1 MSPKPDISEERREQ
15 ILEAATSVF
24 SERGMHQARMDDI
37 AAESGVSKGLL
48 YWYFKSKDEIIVAIA
63 ERMFSRE
70 MSALTALAAQEGSAA
85 EQLRACVDLMVF
97 DVARLKPLLPLLY
110 EFFSMILREKATQ
123 EIMRTMIQQF
133 FADMKKIIQ
142 RGIDQGEFR
151 QVNVHDTVVAL
162 GAVIEGTYLIWA
174 YDPELVDIE
183 KHIRSGAELIIE
195 GLDKC

>member
-37 AAESGVSKGLL
+37 ATESGVSKGLL

-70 MSALTALAAQEGSAA
+70 MDALSELAAQDGSAL
-85 EQLRACVDLMVF
+85 EQMREFVDLMVY
-97 DVARLKPLLPLLY
+97 DIERIRPLLPLLY
-110 EFFSMILREKATQ
+110 EFFSMVMRKRATQ
-123 EIMRTMIQQF
+123 EIMRTMIQQSF
-133 FADMKKIIQ
+133 VDLKKIIQ
-142 RGIDQGEFR
+142 RGIDQEEFR
-151 QVNVHDTVVAL
+151 QVDLHDTVVAI

-183 KHIRSGAELIIE
+183 KHIRSGVELILNGFVI
-195 GLDKC
+195 

>member
-15 ILEAATSVF
+15 ILEAAASVF
-24 SERGMHQARMDDI
+24 SERGIHQARMDDV

-70 MSALTALAAQEGSAA
+70 MDALSELAAQDGSAL
-85 EQLRACVDLMVF
+85 EQMREFVDLMVY
-97 DVARLKPLLPLLY
+97 DIERIRPLLPLLY
-110 EFFSMILREKATQ
+110 EFFSMVMRKRATQ
-123 EIMRTMIQQF
+123 EIMRTMIQQSF
-133 FADMKKIIQ
+133 VDLKKIIQ
-142 RGIDQGEFR
+142 RGIDQEEFR
-151 QVNVHDTVVAL
+151 QVDLHDTVVAI

-183 KHIRSGAELIIE
+183 KHIRSGVELILNGFVI
-195 GLDKC
+195 